1 MTTVGIIANPASGKD
16 IRRLVAYGSVFDNRE
31 KINIVRRV
39 LTGLN
44 ALGVERVMYMP
55 EYFGIVSQAVER
67 LGLDLALEPLDMPV
81 LNSDRDS
88 LNAASLMRESG
99 VSCIITLG
107 GDGTNRVVAKGCGQI
122 PLVAISTGTNNVF
135 PGLVEGTVAG
145 MAAALAARG
154 LVEPEISLKKRP
166 QLELRR
172 KKDGKRDIALIDAA
186 VYECLFT
193 ASRAIWDPSQL
204 SRLVVAWVSPTGI
217 GLSSL
222 AGYCWPQGPDQ
233 ADGRALLLELG
244 EGGTPVLAPVAPGL
258 IVPVPVKDIRVLG
271 PGEEVIFAGHSC
283 VIAVDGER
291 EVEVG
296 RGDVWMLSFNPDGPR
311 VVDIGATVQ
320 EAARRGILGR
330 VDKLFKNTN
339 LGGE

>member
-44 ALGVERVMYMP
+44 ALGVERVLYMP
-55 EYFGIVSQAVER
+55 EYFGIVPQAVQGLR
-67 LGLDLALEPLDMPV
+67 LDLAVEPLCMQA

-88 LNAASLMRESG
+88 LNAASLMRQSG
-99 VSCIITLG
+99 VGCIVTLG
-107 GDGTNRVVAKGCGQI
+107 GDGTNRVVAKACGQV
-122 PLVAISTGTNNVF
+122 PLTAISTGTNNVF

-145 MAAALAARG
+145 MAAALVARG
-154 LVEPEISLKKRP
+154 LVEPEISIKRRP
-166 QLELRR
+166 RLDLRR
-172 KKDGKRDIALIDAA
+172 EEDGKRDIALIDAA
-186 VYECLFT
+186 VHESFFT
-193 ASRAIWDPSQL
+193 ASRAIWDPSRL
-204 SRLVVAWVSPTGI
+204 SRLAVAWVSPTGI

-222 AGYCWPQGPDQ
+222 AGYCWPQSPGPP
-233 ADGRALLLELG
+233 DGGALLLELG
-244 EGGTPVLAPVAPGL
+244 EGGASILAPLAPGL
-258 IVPVPVKDIRVLG
+258 VVQVPVRGVQILG
-271 PGEEVIFAGHSC
+271 PGEEVVFARHSC
-283 VIAVDGER
+283 VIALDGER

-296 RGDVWMLSFNPDGPR
+296 GGDVWMLSFNPDGPR
-311 VVDIGATVQ
+311 VVDIGAAVQ

>member
-1 MTTVGIIANPASGKD
+1 MTIVGIIANPASGKD
-16 IRRLVAYGSVFDNRE
+16 IRRLVAYGSVFDNQE
-31 KINIVRRV
+31 KINIVRRI

-44 ALGVERVMYMP
+44 ALGVDRVLYMP
-55 EYFGIVSQAVER
+55 EYFGIVPQAVQR
-67 LGLDLALEPLDMPV
+67 LRLDIAVESLDMTV
-81 LNSDRDS
+81 LNNDRDS

-107 GDGTNRVVAKGCGQI
+107 GDGTNRVVAKGCGQV
-122 PLVAISTGTNNVF
+122 PLVAVSTGTNNVF

-145 MAAALAARG
+145 MAAALVARG
-154 LVEPEISLKKRP
+154 LVDPGISLKKRP

-172 KKDGKRDIALIDAA
+172 EEDGKRDIALIDAA
-186 VYECLFT
+186 VYESLFT

-204 SRLVVAWVSPTGI
+204 SRLAVAWVSPTGV

-222 AGYCWPQGPDQ
+222 AGYCRPQAPGPP
-233 ADGRALLLELG
+233 DGGGLLLELG
-244 EGGTPVLAPVAPGL
+244 EGGTPILAPVAPGL
-258 IVPVPVKDIRVLG
+258 IVPVPVRGVRILEQ
-271 PGEEVIFAGHSC
+271 GEEVVFAGHSC